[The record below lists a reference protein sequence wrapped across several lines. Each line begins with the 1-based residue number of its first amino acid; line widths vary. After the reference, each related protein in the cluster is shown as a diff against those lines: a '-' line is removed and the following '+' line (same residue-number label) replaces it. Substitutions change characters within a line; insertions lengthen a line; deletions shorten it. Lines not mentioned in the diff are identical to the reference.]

1 MKYILLKNRTRRKKD
16 TLYAINKETE
26 LCTCGYYVSIEEFLN
41 EYKEH
46 GEAIFTNQLSKNTT
60 VQGLIDIS
68 DVVFELDILPS
79 YTDIQE
85 LYPEFFL

>member
-1 MKYILLKNRTRRKKD
+1 MCYSHNLF
-16 TLYAINKETE
+16 KE
-26 LCTCGYYVSIEEFLN
+26 YV
-41 EYKEH
+41 
-46 GEAIFTNQLSKNTT
+46 EAIFTNQLSKNTT

>member
-1 MKYILLKNRTRRKKD
+1 MSK
-16 TLYAINKETE
+16 
-26 LCTCGYYVSIEEFLN
+26 
-41 EYKEH
+41 
-46 GEAIFTNQLSKNTT
+46 AIFTNQLSKNTT

-85 LYPEFFL
+85 LYPEFFLWPNISIKIKLVAISLFVL

>member
-1 MKYILLKNRTRRKKD
+1 MSK
-16 TLYAINKETE
+16 
-26 LCTCGYYVSIEEFLN
+26 
-41 EYKEH
+41 
-46 GEAIFTNQLSKNTT
+46 AIFTNQLSKNTT

>member
-1 MKYILLKNRTRRKKD
+1 MLYCTSLFIYIID
-16 TLYAINKETE
+16 T
-26 LCTCGYYVSIEEFLN
+26 S
-41 EYKEH
+41 
-46 GEAIFTNQLSKNTT
+46 NQLSKNTT